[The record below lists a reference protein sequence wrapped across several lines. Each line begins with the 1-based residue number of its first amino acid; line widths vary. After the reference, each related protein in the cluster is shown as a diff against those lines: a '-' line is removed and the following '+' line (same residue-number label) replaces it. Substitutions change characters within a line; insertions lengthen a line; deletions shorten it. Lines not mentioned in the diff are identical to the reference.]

1 MGKKE
6 QLKSIISLLASQ
18 KIIIQ
23 EGGNNSINF
32 TQKDF
37 DELVPLALQKM
48 KQDDPSIEYSYDEVS
63 KKVSYT
69 MKDSNNESQTISFE
83 GTVTDVN
90 SFMHFV
96 TSFAW
101 LSTTDTAS
109 REEIE
114 AYISSFLVGA
124 YAESLFSDGIFSE
137 LATANRELVLETLK
151 ETYPLCIK
159 LIQTYLKLLQQI
171 TN

>member
-37 DELVPLALQKM
+37 DELVPLVLQKM
-48 KQDDPSIEYSYDEVS
+48 KQSGTIIEYSYDEVS

-69 MKDSNNESQTISFE
+69 MKDSGNESQTISFE

-90 SFMHFV
+90 SFMHFEKIGGN
-96 TSFAW
+96 F
-101 LSTTDTAS
+101 
-109 REEIE
+109 
-114 AYISSFLVGA
+114 
-124 YAESLFSDGIFSE
+124 
-137 LATANRELVLETLK
+137 
-151 ETYPLCIK
+151 
-159 LIQTYLKLLQQI
+159 
-171 TN
+171 

>member
-37 DELVPLALQKM
+37 DELVPLVLKKM
-48 KQDDPSIEYSYDEVS
+48 KQLGTIIEYSYDEVS

-90 SFMHFV
+90 SFMHFA
-96 TSFAW
+96 TSIGW

-114 AYISSFLVGA
+114 AYYSSYLA
-124 YAESLFSDGIFSE
+124 MLYADSLFSNKTFSE

-151 ETYPLCIK
+151 ETYPLCTK